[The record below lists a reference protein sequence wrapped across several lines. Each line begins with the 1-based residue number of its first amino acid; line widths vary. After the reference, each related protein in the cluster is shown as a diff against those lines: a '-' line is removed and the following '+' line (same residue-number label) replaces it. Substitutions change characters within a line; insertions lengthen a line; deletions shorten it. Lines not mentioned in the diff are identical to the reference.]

1 MSKKTV
7 HLLQLKMGG
16 IVAKDSRRPDLRSW
30 SSDSADQ
37 NSNSARRLTH
47 NVVRE
52 NRVQDIH
59 DYYEIDSESVL
70 GLGLNGEV
78 VVCTHKAT
86 QLNYALKT
94 LSKTEVTE
102 EVLTFFRNELSCM
115 ACLDHPNIL
124 RVHEVFETDDTVYLV
139 MDLCTGGHLK
149 DRLLAQTGSYYTEK
163 LASKYIYIILQ
174 AIAYCHANNVVH
186 RDLKLENILFETE
199 DRDAELKIIGIPN

>member
-1 MSKKTV
+1 
-7 HLLQLKMGG
+7 MGG
-16 IVAKDSRRPDLRSW
+16 IVVKDFNHRESTSTRS
-30 SSDSADQ
+30 
-37 NSNSARRLTH
+37 LTQ

-52 NRVQDIH
+52 NKEQNIYDFYDV
-59 DYYEIDSESVL
+59 DSETVL
-70 GLGLNGEV
+70 GFGLNGEV

-86 QLNYALKT
+86 QLKYALKT
-94 LSKTEVTE
+94 LSKAQVTE

-149 DRLLAQTGSYYTEK
+149 DRVLAQTGSFYSEK
-163 LASKYIYIILQ
+163 IASKYIFTILQ

-199 DRDAELKIIGIPN
+199 ASDAELKIIGMDSEEWVCVYAAEYSTYD